1 MGKIQMAEYYEAVLL
16 AAGSSKRLNGG
27 EGQNKILKELNNR
40 PVFDY
45 SLRLFLEDD
54 RCLTVWFVV
63 NAQEKETLV
72 EVLQAVYSTIP
83 PKIQWV
89 CGGEERQDSVKNAL
103 DAMDNRNNRVLIHD
117 AARPFITHEL
127 IASLMDAVKEAEAVT
142 LATPATDS
150 MKMVKDTYVEAS
162 LYRPH
167 VWHIQTPQVF
177 SKKVIQEAM
186 KKAVSENFYGNEEGE
201 LAERIG
207 YKVKVV
213 EGTKENMKITTPFDY
228 EVAQVIAKKW
238 FDE

>member
-1 MGKIQMAEYYEAVLL
+1 MSENYEAVLL

-27 EGQNKILKELNNR
+27 EGQNKILKTLNNR

-54 RCLTVWFVV
+54 HCLTIWFVV
-63 NAQEKETLV
+63 NEQEKETLIAA
-72 EVLQAVYSTIP
+72 LLTVYSTIP
-83 PKIQWV
+83 HKIQWV
-89 CGGEERQDSVKNAL
+89 YGGEERQDSVKNAL
-103 DAMDNRNNRVLIHD
+103 DAMENQDNRVLIHD
-117 AARPFITHEL
+117 AARPFITPDL
-127 IASLMDAVKEAEAVT
+127 IASLMDAVKETEAVT
-142 LATPATDS
+142 LAIPATDS
-150 MKMVKDTYVEAS
+150 MKMVKDTYVSAS

-186 KKAVSENFYGNEEGE
+186 NKAVSENFYGNEEGE
-201 LAERIG
+201 LAERLG

-213 EGTKENMKITTPFDY
+213 EGTRENMKITTPFDY

-238 FDE
+238 FN